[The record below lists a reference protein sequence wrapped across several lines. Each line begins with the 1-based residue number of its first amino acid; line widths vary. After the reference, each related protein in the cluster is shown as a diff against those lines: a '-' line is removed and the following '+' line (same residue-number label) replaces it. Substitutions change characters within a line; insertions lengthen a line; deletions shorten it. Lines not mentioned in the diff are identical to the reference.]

1 MQQLVAGPAGRP
13 GRPAA
18 PLAAGAGNSG
28 DAPAAPCPPSARD
41 RPDTRDSATLPAQ
54 VTMKKSLIFLL
65 NLTARIV
72 DPDPIRMDQ
81 L

>member
-1 MQQLVAGPAGRP
+1 MAGPAGRP
-13 GRPAA
+13 GPTAA

-54 VTMKKSLIFLL
+54 VTKILDFFI
-65 NLTARIV
+65 NLTARVV
-72 DPDPIRMDQ
+72 DPDPH
-81 L
+81 